1 MAETPDISRIVNEN
15 AARHDPN
22 MIARIVQENAARH
35 DPDMV
40 ARIVQGNA
48 SSWNQQRSEICNNPR
63 FRGLDDE
70 VKAIR
75 AGLAEGSG
83 AQLRCEE
90 VPVEQL
96 GRLPRQETPAVPG
109 RAQER
114 GQGGRGAQ

>member
-15 AARHDPN
+15 AARHDPD
-22 MIARIVQENAARH
+22 MIARIVQRNAANV
-35 DPDMV
+35 DPDLIP
-40 ARIVQGNA
+40 RIVQGNA
-48 SSWNQQRSEICNNPR
+48 SAWNRQRSEICNNPN

-96 GRLPRQETPAVPG
+96 GRLPRQETPGAPT
-109 RAQER
+109 RSQER
-114 GQGGRGAQ
+114 GQGGR